1 MEKNLR
7 KKLIFALTALSF
19 TCTGLLSG
27 AEIVR
32 KPAGEPYTDTNI
44 GVSFPARMD
53 TFEKVSVRINPDPRY
68 GTVIAYEN
76 ETGTFADVFIYR
88 LEADAAKPLTTPLY
102 QAHVKETIQKILTMN
117 QQSKQIKSVKQ
128 LPPENAPLIKDM
140 AKFRIVV
147 QDEAFISALYL
158 MSQKQ
163 HIIKIRITYSE
174 QMETEHAA
182 VQEFIKL
189 ILAAVNHKP

>member
-1 MEKNLR
+1 
-7 KKLIFALTALSF
+7 
-19 TCTGLLSG
+19 
-27 AEIVR
+27 
-32 KPAGEPYTDTNI
+32 
-44 GVSFPARMD
+44 
-53 TFEKVSVRINPDPRY
+53 
-68 GTVIAYEN
+68 
-76 ETGTFADVFIYR
+76 
-88 LEADAAKPLTTPLY
+88 
-102 QAHVKETIQKILTMN
+102 MN

-189 ILAAVNHKP
+189 ILAAVDHKP